1 MLRFKG
7 KAVEK
12 QRRKAI
18 GPYRSKAYGSQ
29 LQSYDLRCSF
39 FVLLGRKA
47 GKHESN
53 TKANENEKICETD
66 RYSGRE
72 DLYAQTYLLLYFY
85 KGKQVNKFENFPL

>member
-18 GPYRSKAYGSQ
+18 GPYCSKAYGSQ
-29 LQSYDLRCSF
+29 LQSYGLRCSF
-39 FVLLGRKA
+39 FVLLSRKA
-47 GKHESN
+47 EKRESN

-66 RYSGRE
+66 RYSGRKG
-72 DLYAQTYLLLYFY
+72 LYAQIYLLFI
-85 KGKQVNKFENFPL
+85 KESR